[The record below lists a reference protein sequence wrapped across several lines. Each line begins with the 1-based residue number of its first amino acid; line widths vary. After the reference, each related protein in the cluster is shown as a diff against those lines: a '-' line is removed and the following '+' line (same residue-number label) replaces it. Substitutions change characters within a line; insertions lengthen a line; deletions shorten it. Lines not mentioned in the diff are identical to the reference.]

1 MNLTIIEMGF
11 YLYGYS
17 NDITQF
23 IKQCGFCH
31 SENVIEKVPNI
42 PKIILSKGP
51 HKRYQADM
59 WYLPDKIKE
68 NSDYLYC
75 LYNKFKAF
83 IRENGNC
90 EIFQTDNGKE
100 FNNELLK
107 LYLENNHIKFLR
119 SVPYHPQ
126 WNGCCV
132 AVHKE
137 IKNYLLTLKEKQK
150 EKFDLDI
157 AIEEAIDYH
166 NNRKLK
172 NTGYKPE
179 EIKDIAIE
187 DIINEVINNIIKSM
201 RSKVKFD

>member
-11 YLYGYS
+11 YWYGYS

-75 LYNKFKAF
+75 LDIIDHFSKWIFSCMLKNKTAELIMAKFKAF

-90 EIFQTDNGKE
+90 EIFQTDNGKK

-126 WNGCCV
+126 
-132 AVHKE
+132 
-137 IKNYLLTLKEKQK
+137 
-150 EKFDLDI
+150 
-157 AIEEAIDYH
+157 
-166 NNRKLK
+166 
-172 NTGYKPE
+172 
-179 EIKDIAIE
+179 
-187 DIINEVINNIIKSM
+187 
-201 RSKVKFD
+201 